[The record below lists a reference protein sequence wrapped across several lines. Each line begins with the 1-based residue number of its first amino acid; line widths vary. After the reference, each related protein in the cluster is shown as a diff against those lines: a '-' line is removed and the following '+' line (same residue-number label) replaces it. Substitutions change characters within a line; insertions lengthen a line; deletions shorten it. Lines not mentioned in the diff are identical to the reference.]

1 MDVTDGKV
9 VKGVKF
15 QNLKGIGYP
24 PDLAHIY
31 EQQGADE
38 ITFLDITA
46 SSEARDTLLNIVEK
60 TAEKIFVPLTVG
72 GGIRSKD
79 DMRAALKAGADKVSM
94 NTAALQ
100 NPTLITECAEEF
112 GSQCVVVAIDAKQ
125 DGGSWSVYT
134 HGGRNKV
141 DLDAVEWAQKVED
154 LGAGEILLTSMDADG
169 TTNGYDLKLTEKIA
183 ESVNIPVIAS
193 GGCGSLEH
201 IYDVFSQTNAS
212 AALAA
217 SIFHYGTY
225 TVSDVKTY
233 LRDKG
238 VLVR

>member
-1 MDVTDGKV
+1 M
-9 VKGVKF
+9 
-15 QNLKGIGYP
+15 
-24 PDLAHIY
+24 
-31 EQQGADE
+31 
-38 ITFLDITA
+38 
-46 SSEARDTLLNIVEK
+46 EK